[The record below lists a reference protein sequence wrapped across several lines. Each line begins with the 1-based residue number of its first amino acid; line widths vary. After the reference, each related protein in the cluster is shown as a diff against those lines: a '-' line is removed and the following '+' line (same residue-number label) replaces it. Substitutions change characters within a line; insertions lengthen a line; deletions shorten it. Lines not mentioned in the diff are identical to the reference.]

1 MLDDAY
7 SDPWNS
13 QDPYADLPVITPP
26 SAAITWGSLNP
37 PQNVPGGWQDSH
49 TGGFTP
55 ANNPY
60 SSGPQDLSYWASR
73 GVPADQIFDFA
84 TGQTRPGWSR
94 TAQGYERTGGGSTPP
109 SVGPTYDTI
118 PTTYGGGGG
127 PVGDWGYLT
136 EPYGKTAPGWHP
148 GPGFAP
154 PTFAAPP
161 PFSYKEFQAPTT
173 DSIYADPSY
182 KFRFGEGE
190 RAVEQSAAGRGVLRT
205 GGTLK
210 DIANYGQN
218 AASQEYSN
226 IFKRATDVH
235 NMGLQQALGTYGTNY
250 GVSRDVY
257 DRLYQGN
264 KATFDAQQRENELL
278 NQRNF
283 DQFLADYDV
292 FNRDRKR
299 AGDYLQWG
307 AGQGG

>member
-13 QDPYADLPVITPP
+13 QDPYTDLPVITPP
-26 SAAITWGSLNP
+26 AAPPFNQWGIP
-37 PQNVPGGWQDSH
+37 PNGGNRV
-49 TGGFTP
+49 G
-55 ANNPY
+55 Y
-60 SSGPQDLSYWASR
+60 QDLSYWISR
-73 GVPADQIFDFA
+73 GVTPDQIFDEN
-84 TGQTRPGWSR
+84 GQIKPGWSR
-94 TAQGYERTGGGSTPP
+94 TGIGYERTGGTSTPP
-109 SVGPTYDTI
+109 SVGPTYDPI

-127 PVGDWGYLT
+127 PGGDWGYLT
-136 EPYGKTAPGWHP
+136 EPYGKTAPNWQP

-161 PFSYKEFQAPTT
+161 PFSYKEFQVPTT
-173 DSIYADPSY
+173 ESIYADPSY

-226 IFKRATDVH
+226 IFKRAADVH

-264 KATFDAQQRENELL
+264 KATFDAKQRESELL

-283 DQFLADYDV
+283 DQFLADYDI
-292 FNRDRKR
+292 FDRDKKR
-299 AGDYLQWG
+299 TGSYLQWA